1 MKNFKDT
8 VTIGTTF
15 NKRIYES
22 EYQQIFADMKDNWP
36 ETNFFVY
43 HENSFEREKFGQ
55 EIDFSQEIRDNL
67 YLYDVF
73 DVNDWMSDFIKT
85 SPLKDCHKIGEPGC
99 VPSHDDSPYWR
110 RNAIYWFRKIAAIKH
125 CIEHCKTP
133 YLVWLGADTF
143 FRTDKGYPNGLDQQ
157 FFDYVSQFDCSVV
170 KRPGQSLETDIVIFN
185 FNKKGKQVAQEWI
198 EYFLSGKTF
207 NERRWDDAYIL
218 TKVMEQT
225 ENKKYSFGGLRYEA
239 PFNVYRYIRHYKG
252 PLLEIRDKKKGI

>member
-73 DVNDWMSDFIKT
+73 EVN
-85 SPLKDCHKIGEPGC
+85 L
-99 VPSHDDSPYWR
+99 
-110 RNAIYWFRKIAAIKH
+110 
-125 CIEHCKTP
+125 
-133 YLVWLGADTF
+133 
-143 FRTDKGYPNGLDQQ
+143 
-157 FFDYVSQFDCSVV
+157 
-170 KRPGQSLETDIVIFN
+170 IV
-185 FNKKGKQVAQEWI
+185 Q
-198 EYFLSGKTF
+198 
-207 NERRWDDAYIL
+207 
-218 TKVMEQT
+218 
-225 ENKKYSFGGLRYEA
+225 
-239 PFNVYRYIRHYKG
+239 
-252 PLLEIRDKKKGI
+252 